1 MMYAT
6 VILSY
11 FIYVERHADII
22 SARISIETFITKV
35 YIYWV
40 EALYIPSFFP
50 PIKPKHRAGL

>member
-22 SARISIETFITKV
+22 SARTSIGSFITKV
-35 YIYWV
+35 SIYLLGRSSV
-40 EALYIPSFFP
+40 YSFFFSTD
-50 PIKPKHRAGL
+50 KT